1 VLLTYRVIMAD
12 PPWQYSNPRALV
24 GNGGRGID
32 GGRVKQMTQVDV
44 ESHYSTLS
52 VAQISAIPV
61 ADLADSTGC
70 MLFLWVTNPFLVDG
84 SGPAVLK
91 AWGFKPKSV
100 LTWAKT
106 QSDDETPSMKTGHWF
121 RSASE
126 HCLVGIRGKLQ
137 RPSTFPPLPTWQPH
151 RRIGRHSAKPCVFH
165 EYAEKA
171 VPEGPW
177 LELFARGVRDGWDAW
192 GNQTSNSIDWSPFT

>member
-1 VLLTYRVIMAD
+1 MGYRVIMVD

-24 GNGGRGID
+24 GNGGRGAD
-32 GGRVKQMTQVDV
+32 GGRVKQMKQVDV
-44 ESHYSTLS
+44 EAHYSTLS
-52 VAQISAIPV
+52 VVQISAMPV

-70 MLFLWVTNPFLVDG
+70 LLFLWVTNPFLVDG
-84 SGPAVLK
+84 SGPSVLK
-91 AWGFKPKSV
+91 AWGFKPKTV

-106 QSDDETPSMKTGHWF
+106 QSDNKTPSMKTGHWF

-126 HCLVGIRGKLQ
+126 HCLVGLRGSLR
-137 RPSTFPPLPTWQPH
+137 RPTAFPPLPTWQPR
-151 RRIGRHSAKPCVFH
+151 RRIGKHSAKPHVFH

-177 LELFARGVRDGWDAW
+177 LELFARESREGWDIW
-192 GNQTSNSIDWSPFT
+192 GNQAPKSIDWNPFT